1 MKSLDSVLERIE
13 YGTSRPTSPDGTRPI
28 VGMKS
33 LVAGRILTEDLA
45 RVRDD
50 ASLSKLLLSRGDVL
64 LNRTNS
70 PALVGKVGIVD
81 SETDAVFAS
90 YLVRLVPDLAAID
103 PQYLFACLDSET
115 MQARV
120 RSLATR
126 AVSQANV
133 NPTVLRRSLL
143 IPLPPLPQQRR
154 IADILRAW
162 DDAIAAIV
170 QLADARKRSASAE
183 VRRLIA
189 RPDAAR
195 RPLASIMRP
204 VTARNT
210 VGEERVLTS
219 SAKHGLVDQ
228 SRYFGKRIA
237 STDLSGYFL
246 LHRDEFAYNRS
257 SSIGSPFGAIRR
269 LVDHDRGA
277 ISTLNL
283 CFAAHDPTTT
293 LPAYLDHL
301 FQSGYLDDQLIS
313 IAHEGARAHGLLN
326 VSKSEFFELFVP
338 IPPVPEQTRIA
349 GALDAMQEEI
359 ALLDRQLGLLR
370 EQKRGLAEKLL
381 SGTIRVEAA
390 AEEDSDA

>member
-1 MKSLDSVLERIE
+1 
-13 YGTSRPTSPDGTRPI
+13 
-28 VGMKS
+28 MKS